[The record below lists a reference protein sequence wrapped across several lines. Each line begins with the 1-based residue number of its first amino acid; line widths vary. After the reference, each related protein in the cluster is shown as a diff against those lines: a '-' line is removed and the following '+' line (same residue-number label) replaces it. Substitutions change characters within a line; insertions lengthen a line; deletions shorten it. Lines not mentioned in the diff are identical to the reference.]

1 MMKGGNVYLVW
12 LEWPEKCFRA
22 DTGSLAYLKSIVP
35 EGSEVVRAKTRRAF
49 FAALGR
55 ATHVITWYFE
65 RGWFA
70 KAPHLKMLATPSAG
84 MELLP
89 HEAPEG
95 VKIHFGGF
103 HGPVMAETVAAFALG
118 WCRGLY
124 AAGNYSPKTS
134 GGAVPRTWLSDKC
147 RQLAGTK
154 AVIVGYGKVGRAIGE
169 KLSALGVRVEGFR
182 RSNVKELPRAVKD
195 CDWFVM
201 ALPATPQ
208 TDDFLDAKLMAR
220 LPAKCVVI
228 NVGRGNSI
236 DEDALV
242 RALENG
248 RLAGAC
254 LDVAKKEPL
263 RSLKSFVKPKR
274 RLPANLILMPH
285 SAAFY
290 PGYVTDCFRE
300 LADEGLV

>member
-1 MMKGGNVYLVW
+1 MSDGNVYLVW
-12 LEWPEKCFRA
+12 LEWPEKCFRVDA
-22 DTGSLAYLKSIVP
+22 ASLSYLKSVVP
-35 EGSEVVRAKTRRAF
+35 QGSEVVRAKTRRAF

-65 RGWFA
+65 REWFA
-70 KAPHLKMLATPSAG
+70 KAPRLKVLATPSAG

-89 HEAPEG
+89 QEAPEG

-118 WCRGLY
+118 WCRGIY

-134 GGAVPRTWLSDKC
+134 AGMVPRTWLSDKC

-154 AVIVGYGKVGRAIGE
+154 AVIVGYGKVGRAIGD
-169 KLSALGVRVEGFR
+169 KFAALGVHVEGFS
-182 RSNVKELPRAVKD
+182 RSNIKELPRAVKD

-201 ALPATPQ
+201 ALPATPA
-208 TDDFLDAKLMAR
+208 TDNFLSAKFMAKL
-220 LPAKCVVI
+220 PGKCVVI

-242 RALENG
+242 KALESG

-254 LDVAKKEPL
+254 LDVAKIEPL
-263 RSLKSFVKPKR
+263 KTLKSFVKPKR
-274 RLPANLILMPH
+274 ALPPNLFLMPH

-290 PGYVTDCFRE
+290 PEYVTDCFKELNRE
-300 LADEGLV
+300 GIV